1 MKRIEFGAG
10 QGLDAA
16 YQDLQKNAPCYGEFN
31 GRTLY
36 STDSLDDIYI
46 KITRKQSRNLMNI
59 SAKNGKTTKGKR
71 PNLRPV
77 FPN

>member
-10 QGLDAA
+10 QELDAA

-36 STDSLDDIYI
+36 STDSLDDIY
-46 KITRKQSRNLMNI
+46 QDYE
-59 SAKNGKTTKGKR
+59 KNKAGI
-71 PNLRPV
+71 
-77 FPN
+77 